1 MLESMPDST
10 DRVVSSESEE
20 LILVDA
26 SDNELGFLGK
36 EECHDGDG
44 ILHRAFSLFVFN
56 THGELLLQKRS
67 AEKRL
72 WPLFWSNSCCSHPRK
87 GESMQVATRRRL
99 REELGI
105 EARLELIYKFVY
117 QAQFGDL
124 GSEHELCTVYL
135 GKTGQ
140 AFSANTHEIADARY
154 VSREA
159 LQAELRTRPEEFT
172 PWFKTEWERLCNEFA
187 EKLASYTDPH

>member
-26 SDNELGFLGK
+26 GDNELGFLSK

-56 THGELLLQKRS
+56 TNGELLLQKRS

-105 EARLELIYKFVY
+105 EASLEFIYKFSY
-117 QAQFGDL
+117 RAQFGDL
-124 GSEHELCTVYL
+124 GSENELCSVYL
-135 GKTGQ
+135 GNTEQ

-159 LQAELRTRPEEFT
+159 LQAELRARPGEFT
-172 PWFKTEWERLCNEFA
+172 PWFKMEWERLCNEFA
-187 EKLASYTDPH
+187 EKLAAYAK

>member
-1 MLESMPDST
+1 MPDST

-87 GESMQVATRRRL
+87 GESMQVATHRRL
-99 REELGI
+99 QEELSI
-105 EARLELIYKFVY
+105 EASLEFIFKFSY
-117 QAQFGDL
+117 RAQFGDF
-124 GSEHELCTVYL
+124 GSENELQRL
-135 GKTGQ
+135 FEHLTG
-140 AFSANTHEIADARY
+140 R
-154 VSREA
+154 
-159 LQAELRTRPEEFT
+159 
-172 PWFKTEWERLCNEFA
+172 
-187 EKLASYTDPH
+187 

>member
-1 MLESMPDST
+1 MLESMPDNA

-26 SDNELGFLGK
+26 GDNELGFLSK

-56 THGELLLQKRS
+56 TNGELLLQKRS

-99 REELGI
+99 REELDI
-105 EARLELIYKFVY
+105 EASLEFVYKFAY
-117 QAQFGDL
+117 QAQFGEL
-124 GSEHELCTVYL
+124 GSENELCTVYL

-154 VSREA
+154 VAREA
-159 LQAELRTRPEEFT
+159 LQAELRARPGEE
-172 PWFKTEWERLCNEFA
+172 
-187 EKLASYTDPH
+187 